1 MQRGAFL
8 LLLLPFCAHAAQWS
22 KAGGGKDSTVYVDKT
37 SIRRGDD
44 GRHAFTLESFRK
56 PQTAPDGRQY
66 LSVKAQHL
74 YDCNGRSV
82 TLQSQQFYPEAMGKG
97 EIVGTY
103 KYEAFDAEQVAED
116 SHLAGA
122 MKAVCGKARR

>member
-1 MQRGAFL
+1 MKRGAFL
-8 LLLLPFCAHAAQWS
+8 LLLLPLCAHAAQWT
-22 KAGGGKDSTVYVDKT
+22 KAGGGKDGTVYVDKA
-37 SIRRGDD
+37 SIKRGDD
-44 GRHAFTLESFRK
+44 GRHASTLESFKK

-74 YDCNGRSV
+74 YDCDGRTV

-103 KYEAFDAEQVAED
+103 KYEAFDAEPVGDD
-116 SHLAGA
+116 SRLAGA
-122 MKAVCGKARR
+122 MKAVCGKGRR